1 MKQSVASKSKSD
13 PRTIGQILKKTY
25 PDAICELNFK
35 TPLELLIAT
44 ILAAQCTDARVNE
57 VTKALFKKYL
67 SANDYAE
74 AEPQQLEEDIR
85 STGFFRQKAKSVIGC
100 CREIAERHQG
110 KVPADMDA
118 LTRLPGVGRKTANVV
133 LGTALDIATGIV
145 VDTHVKRLSM
155 RMGLSSQT
163 DPEKIERDL
172 MEVVPKESWI
182 AFGHRMTI
190 HGRRVCTA
198 RKPQCDTC
206 PLERVCPK
214 IGVA

>member
-57 VTKALFKKYL
+57 VTKALFKKYR

>member
-1 MKQSVASKSKSD
+1 MTQSVASKSKSD
-13 PRTIGQILKKTY
+13 PRAIGRILKEVY
-25 PDAICELNFK
+25 PDATCELNFK

-57 VTKALFKKYL
+57 VTKTLFTKYR
-67 SANDYAE
+67 SANDFAKADPE
-74 AEPQQLEEDIR
+74 QMEEDIR
-85 STGFFRQKAKSVIGC
+85 STGFFRQKAKSILGC
-100 CREIAERHQG
+100 CREIVDRYGG

-133 LGTALDIATGIV
+133 LGTAMGIACGVV

-172 MEVVPKESWI
+172 MEAIPKKDWI
-182 AFGHRMTI
+182 AFGHQMTL
-190 HGRRVCTA
+190 HGRRVCAA

>member
-1 MKQSVASKSKSD
+1 MKKSVASKSD

-25 PDAICELNFK
+25 PDATCEMNFK

-57 VTKALFKKYL
+57 VTKTLFKKYR
-67 SANDYAE
+67 SARDYAE

-85 STGFFRQKAKSVIGC
+85 STGFFRQKAKSIIGC
-100 CREIAERHQG
+100 CGEIVDRHG
-110 KVPADMDA
+110 GEVPADMEA
-118 LTRLPGVGRKTANVV
+118 LTQLPGVGRKTANVV
-133 LGTALDIATGIV
+133 LGTALGIASGVV
-145 VDTHVKRLSM
+145 VDTHVKRLSL

-172 MEVVPKESWI
+172 MEAIPKENWV
-182 AFGHRMTI
+182 AFGHQMTI
-190 HGRRVCTA
+190 HGRRVCAA